1 MLKQQLKLAALLIS
15 LIGCIFPFGALSAEP
30 VTPTSTVQPLSVL
43 RVRCVKI
50 PQRISLPANGY
61 AASVNYPLPLN
72 CPEANFLISA
82 KTGQRMVLVLT
93 SPGAARAEIKSPDG
107 TSDGSPVGNGG
118 VIFNKML
125 TSTGDYQVRIS
136 KSTMAEPWAGQ
147 IILTAVIQPN
157 I

>member
-1 MLKQQLKLAALLIS
+1 MLKQQLKQAALLIS
-15 LIGCIFPFGALSAEP
+15 LVGCVFPFWALGAEP
-30 VTPTSTVQPLSVL
+30 ITPSGTVQPLSVL

-61 AASVNYPLPLN
+61 AASVNYPLPLS
-72 CPEANFLISA
+72 CSEANFLISA

-93 SPGAARAEIKSPDG
+93 SPGAARAEIKAPDG
-107 TSDGSPVGNGG
+107 MSDGSPGGNGG

-125 TSTGDYQVRIS
+125 TSTGDYQIRIS

>member
-1 MLKQQLKLAALLIS
+1 MLKQQSKKIALLTG
-15 LIGCIFPFGALSAEP
+15 LLGCVLPLGMVSAEP
-30 VTPTSTVQPLSVL
+30 VTPASKAQPLSVFK
-43 RVRCVKI
+43 VRCVKT
-50 PQRISLPANGY
+50 PQRIAFSPNGY
-61 AASVNYPLPLN
+61 AGSVNYPLPLN

-82 KTGQRMVLVLT
+82 KAGQRMVLILT
-93 SPGAARAEIKSPDG
+93 SPGAARAEIKSPDN

-125 TSTGDYQVRIS
+125 TSTGDYQIRIS

>member
-1 MLKQQLKLAALLIS
+1 MLKQQLKQTAFLIS
-15 LIGCIFPFGALSAEP
+15 LLGCVLPLGPLSAQPITPKSTTPPIP
-30 VTPTSTVQPLSVL
+30 VFK
-43 RVRCVKI
+43 VRCVKT
-50 PQRISLPANGY
+50 PQRISLPPNGY
-61 AASVNYPLPLN
+61 ASSINYPLPLS

-82 KTGQRMVLVLT
+82 KSGQRMVLVLT
-93 SPGAARAEIKSPDG
+93 SPGAARAEFKAPDG
-107 TSDGSPVGNGG
+107 TSDGSPVGSGG

-125 TSTGDYQVRIS
+125 TSTGDYQIRIS